1 VPKYHFTAIGLDN
14 KKLTSTVDARDEDDF
29 RRILRSRSLVP
40 MKFKAMDEKRS
51 SYRFKANE
59 VSEFCRQLS
68 SMLSSG
74 ITAVR
79 AMEIIKDRDFKKA
92 KVKLAYESLHKD
104 VQQGLTMSEA
114 MKAQGRA
121 FPELLVNMFASG
133 EASGQMENVTDKMA
147 IHYDKENRLNGKVK
161 SAMNYPKIM
170 AIFMVLA
177 IIAIFTIILP
187 DFFVALSDMELPALT
202 RGIIAMSNFMTD
214 RWYVLILVA
223 LGLFSLIVYLLRVPS
238 VRYRFDQSKL
248 KMPVV
253 GKLMHIIYTARFART
268 LSSLYSSGVSM
279 IKALEISST
288 IIGNKY
294 IEGQFSG
301 VIRDVR
307 NGETLS
313 SSIRKIKGFDNKLPN
328 TILIGEESG
337 RLETMLVS
345 IADSFDFEA
354 EQATGRLVELVQPV
368 MLVIMA
374 AAIVLVMMS
383 VIMPMMSLY
392 SDPSMLG

>member
-1 VPKYHFTAIGLDN
+1 MPKYHFTAIGLDN

>member
-1 VPKYHFTAIGLDN
+1 MPKYQFTAIDLEN
-14 KKLTSTVDARDEDDF
+14 KRLTSTVDARDEDDF
-29 RRILRSRSLVP
+29 RKILRGKNLVP
-40 MKFKAMDEKRS
+40 VKFKVLDEKKS
-51 SYRFKANE
+51 TYRFKADE

-79 AMEIIKDRDFKKA
+79 AMEIIKDRDFKKVRI
-92 KVKLAYESLHKD
+92 KNAYDRLHKD
-104 VQQGLTMSEA
+104 VQQGLTLSEA
-114 MKAQGRA
+114 MKSQGRS
-121 FPELLVNMFASG
+121 FPELLINMFASG
-133 EASGQMENVTDKMA
+133 EASGQLENVTDKMA
-147 IHYDKENRLNGKVK
+147 IHYDKENKLNGKVK

-170 AIFMVLA
+170 AIFMVIA
-177 IIAIFTIILP
+177 VVAIFTIILP
-187 DFFVALSDMELPALT
+187 GFFDALSDMELPTLT
-202 RGIIAMSNFMTD
+202 KVTIAISDFLVN
-214 RWYVLILVA
+214 RWYIAVIVVLAVVSI
-223 LGLFSLIVYLLRVPS
+223 IIYLLRVPS
-238 VRYRFDQSKL
+238 VRHKFDQSKL
-248 KMPVV
+248 RLPVI
-253 GKLMHIIYTARFART
+253 GKLLLIIYTARFART

-279 IKALEISST
+279 IKALEISGT

-294 IEGQFSG
+294 VEGQFPA

-313 SSIRKIKGFDNKLPN
+313 VSVRKIKGFDSKLPN

-368 MLVIMA
+368 MLVVMA
-374 AAIVLVMMS
+374 AAIILVMMS
-383 VIMPMMSLY
+383 VMMPLMSLY
-392 SDPSMLG
+392 ADPSMMG